1 MQLIECVPNF
11 SEGSDSTVIQQI
23 AAAIES
29 VAVVQLLDID
39 PGKAANRTVMT
50 FVGPPEAVVEAAF
63 LAIKTAAEL
72 IDMSTQKGT
81 HPRLGATDV
90 CPLIPIANISVEE
103 LLPYAE
109 QLGERVGNELQIPV
123 YLYEHS
129 ATRPERKNLATIRSG
144 EYEGLSKKLEDPKW
158 TPDYG
163 PTEINAKAG
172 ATVLGVRDFLIAYN
186 INLSSTSVPIANA
199 IAYDV
204 RERGRLLKEGDAILR
219 DASGKALRIPG
230 ACKYVK
236 AIGWFI
242 EEYGIA
248 QVSMNLTNFR
258 ATPIHIAFEAVQKSA
273 RTRGVAITG
282 SELIGMIP
290 LEALLEAGT
299 YFMAKEEGTE
309 SFSELELIE
318 KAVKTLGL
326 DDLRPFDPYK
336 KIIEYR
342 MKNA

>member
-11 SEGSDSTVIQQI
+11 SEGADRAVIQQI
-23 AAAIES
+23 AAAIKS
-29 VAVVQLLDID
+29 VAAVQLLDID

-63 LAIKTAAEL
+63 RAIKTASEQ
-72 IDMSTQKGT
+72 IDMATQKGT

-90 CPLIPIANISVEE
+90 CPLIPISGITVEE
-103 LLPYAE
+103 LLPYAKA
-109 QLGERVGNELQIPV
+109 LGEKVGNELNLPV

-129 ATRPERKNLATIRSG
+129 ATRSERKNLATIRSG
-144 EYEGLSKKLEDPKW
+144 EYEGLAQKLEDPKW
-158 TPDYG
+158 KPDYG
-163 PTEINAKAG
+163 PSTMNTKAG

-186 INLSSTSVPIANA
+186 INLDSTSVPIANS

-204 RERGRLLKEGDAILR
+204 RERGRLLKEGDTIIR
-219 DASGKALRIPG
+219 DARGKAIRIPG

-258 ATPIHIAFEAVQKSA
+258 ETPIHIVFEAVQNSA
-273 RTRGVAITG
+273 TTREVAIRG
-282 SELIGMIP
+282 SELIGMLP
-290 LEALLEAGT
+290 LEALLQAGR
-299 YFMAKEEGTE
+299 YFISKEKKAEDC
-309 SFSELELIE
+309 SEMELID
-318 KAVKTLGL
+318 KAVKVLGL
-326 DDLRPFDPYK
+326 DDLRPFDPMQ

-342 MKNA
+342 MKKA